1 MPSAY
6 PVCQESKGWF
16 PDIWR
21 VVLKTALEAGDHET
35 IRVLDTISGALAL
48 RMDLPRSAKSAE
60 AWSRPR
66 GDRLLTKSGGR
77 LQRWRIIWRG

>member
-6 PVCQESKGWF
+6 PVSQESKGWF

-35 IRVLDTISGALAL
+35 IRVLDTISGLWHFVWIC
-48 RMDLPRSAKSAE
+48 RDQPNRQK
-60 AWSRPR
+60 P
-66 GDRLLTKSGGR
+66 GVGR
-77 LQRWRIIWRG
+77 EETGC